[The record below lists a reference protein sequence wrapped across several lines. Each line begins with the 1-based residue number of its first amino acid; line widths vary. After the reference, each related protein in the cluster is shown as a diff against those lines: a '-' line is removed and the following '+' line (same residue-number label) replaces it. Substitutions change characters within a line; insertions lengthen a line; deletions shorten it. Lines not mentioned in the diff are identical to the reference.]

1 MRRYLKLYFTYAK
14 LSLMGKFS
22 YKANLILGIV
32 AFLITQGFA
41 IATLYLLVSSVPNIQ
56 GYSMYEIGLLYGI
69 ANLAM
74 GIDHLFT
81 DRLWSIAY
89 FEVRRG
95 KVDHLFLRP
104 VPVLFQV
111 IASEIQLEAFGEIL
125 TGIAMIIFCSLN
137 VIIDVTF
144 GGVFLMIVGIICA
157 IFIIGAL
164 KVILSSVSFATKR
177 SGPLLQFVYN
187 FCTYAKYPIKIFP
200 TIIQYVLLFVVPLGM
215 ALSIP
220 FDNLLHP
227 QYNPYIV
234 MAILLPITI
243 VFVIAA
249 LFIWKFFEK
258 KYEST
263 GT

>member
-1 MRRYLKLYFTYAK
+1 MKRYFKLYFTYMK

-22 YKANLILGIV
+22 YKANLILGIA
-32 AFLITQGFA
+32 AFLITQVFA
-41 IATLYLLVSSVPNIQ
+41 ITTLYLLVSSVPNIQ
-56 GYSMYEIGLLYGI
+56 GYTMYEIGLLFGI
-69 ANLAM
+69 SNLAI

-81 DRLWSIAY
+81 DRLWVIAY
-89 FEVRRG
+89 HEVRRG

-111 IASEIQLEAFGEIL
+111 LASEVQLEAFGEIL
-125 TGIAMIIFCSLN
+125 TGIALLIFCGLN
-137 VIIDVTF
+137 VNIEVTF
-144 GGVFLMIVGIICA
+144 GGVFLIIMGIICA
-157 IFIIGAL
+157 VFIIAAF
-164 KVILSSVSFATKR
+164 KIILSSVSFSTKR

-200 TIIQYVLLFVVPLGM
+200 TFIQYVLLFAVPLGL
-215 ALSIP
+215 ALSVP
-220 FDNLLHP
+220 FDNLLNP

-234 MAILLPITI
+234 LAILLPITI
-243 VFVIAA
+243 IFVVCSI
-249 LFIWKFFEK
+249 FIWKFFEK